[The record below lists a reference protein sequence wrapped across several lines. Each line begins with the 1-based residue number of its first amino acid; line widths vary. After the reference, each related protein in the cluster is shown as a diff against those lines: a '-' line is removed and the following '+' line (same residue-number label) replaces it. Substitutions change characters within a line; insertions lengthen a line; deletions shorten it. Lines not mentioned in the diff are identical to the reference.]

1 MFEQCIYGIAFL
13 YHSEYMYI
21 HNFTYTRGCPKNQ
34 RKPCAGTP
42 IPLDLSPVF
51 GGGILNIYQPVAKVY
66 LPNPGFDACRP
77 SFVWC
82 CVPVP
87 SGKRLHN
94 YGKSP
99 LLMGK
104 STNSMAIFNRKPLV
118 YQRVYPINI
127 PLNHYKIPLN
137 HYKSHEKPL

>member
-1 MFEQCIYGIAFL
+1 MLVGGKIGLTVKGMKNNVLACLSSVLNCIPLSFRICIYI
-13 YHSEYMYI
+13 
-21 HNFTYTRGCPKNQ
+21 YTRGWPKNQ

-42 IPLDLSPVF
+42 VPLDFSLVF
-51 GGGILNIYQPVAKVY
+51 GGGILNIHQPAAKVY
-66 LPNPGFDACRP
+66 LPNPGFEASRP

-104 STNSMAIFNRKPLV
+104 STNSMAIFNGKPLV
-118 YQRVYPINI
+118 YQRVI
-127 PLNHYKIPLN
+127 
-137 HYKSHEKPL
+137 